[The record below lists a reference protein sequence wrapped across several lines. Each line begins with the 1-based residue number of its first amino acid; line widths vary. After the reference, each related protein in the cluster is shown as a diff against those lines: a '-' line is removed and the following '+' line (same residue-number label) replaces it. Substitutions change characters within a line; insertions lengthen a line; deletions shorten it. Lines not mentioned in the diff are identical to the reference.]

1 MMVRVVLLIFLWTL
15 IVPPSRSQ
23 NVPLGHWENHFNYL
37 SAQHVLHVKDHVFAS
52 TYNGLFSVNI
62 ADQAIK
68 TWSKSDGLTG
78 TGVSSMAFNPEE
90 NLLLLAYR
98 SGNLDLL
105 FLNEQSDP
113 ESIEYWP
120 ILNETPGLPA
130 NKEIKQII
138 FRNALAYLCTSFG
151 IVVLNPKLRQVED
164 TYRYIGTNGSQ
175 VSVSGM
181 AFSADSLFAIT
192 SQGLLVT
199 SISEMV
205 NRQYFANWKMVAT
218 PAPILSIASRKN
230 EVYAGLSGKGVFQRL
245 NGAWKLIYPS
255 DSKRYSITN
264 SGDEIMVTLDNRI
277 VVLDKDNVPRII
289 NDPLFKTLSETIATS
304 PGTLWSA
311 DQKNGLLTGPT
322 TGFHTISPAQSDTT
336 ISPRKDSIIIDLEGL
351 TWTRLPEYLGGGIL
365 VKNTQ
370 NQQRVLSTSIGNGS
384 LPSNMLNSIAID
396 QDGYIWFASDKGVG
410 YIIPQ
415 DVLSASRVDAILPI
429 YGERRLFSNEK
440 CTAIVVEPG
449 NRKWIGTRNGLYLF
463 NSDGTELVQK
473 FTSEDSPLPS
483 NQINALDFDAA
494 TGTLYIDTPAGMVS
508 YRSNSTQSSESL
520 SSVTIFP
527 NPVRPGYGGEVGIK
541 GLMNESV
548 VKITELSGR
557 LIYETTSQG
566 GTASWNLNDYTGRRA
581 RGGIYM
587 VFIVSGDGTEKLA
600 GKLAVID

>member
-1 MMVRVVLLIFLWTL
+1 MVRVVLLIFLWIL
-15 IVPPSRSQ
+15 IVPVSRSQ

-37 SAQHVLHVKDHVFAS
+37 SAQHVIPVNDHIFCS
-52 TYNGLFSVNI
+52 TYNGLFSVNP
-62 ADQAIK
+62 AGQSIK
-68 TWSKSDGLTG
+68 TWSKSEGLTD
-78 TGVSSMAFNPEE
+78 TGISSMAFNAED

-98 SGNLDLL
+98 SGNLDVV
-105 FLNEQSDP
+105 FLDKQSEP
-113 ESIEYWP
+113 ESIESWP
-120 ILNETPGLPA
+120 ILNETPGLPS
-130 NKEIKQII
+130 NKEIKQVI
-138 FRNALAYLCTSFG
+138 FRNDLAYLCTSFG
-151 IVVLNPKLRQVED
+151 IVVLNPKLRQVEE
-164 TYRYIGTNGSQ
+164 TYRYIGTNGAQ

-181 AFSADSLFAIT
+181 AISADSIYAIT

-199 SISEMV
+199 SMKEMV
-205 NRQYFANWKMVAT
+205 NRQYFANWKMAAT
-218 PAPILSIASRKN
+218 PATTISLASRN
-230 EVYAGLSGKGVFQRL
+230 NVMYAGFSGKGVFQREN
-245 NGAWKLIYPS
+245 NGWKLIYSS

-264 SGDEIMVTLDNRI
+264 SGDKVIVTLDNRI
-277 VVLDKDNVPRII
+277 VVLDQDNKATIV
-289 NDPLFKTLSETIATS
+289 NDPLFKTLSETIVTS
-304 PGTLWSA
+304 TGTLWTA
-311 DQKNGLLTGPT
+311 DQKNGLLTAPSQGFRTVAPT
-322 TGFHTISPAQSDTT
+322 QSDTT

-370 NQQRVLSTSIGNGS
+370 NHQKVLSTSIGNGT
-384 LPSNMLNSIAID
+384 LPSNVINSIAID

-415 DVLSASRVDAILPI
+415 DVLSAARVDAILPI

-449 NRKWIGTRNGLYLF
+449 NRKWIATRNGLYLF

-473 FTSEDSPLPS
+473 FTSEESPLPS
-483 NQINALDFDAA
+483 NQINALDFDPS

-508 YRSNSTQSSESL
+508 YRSNSTQASENFSA
-520 SSVTIFP
+520 VTIFP
-527 NPVRPGYGGEVGIK
+527 NPVRPGYGGDVGIK

-557 LIYETTSQG
+557 LIYETRSQG